1 MREVRLLEEE
11 IVTYQNELRSNI
23 QTTQMKE
30 YVDIGNDLLRDF
42 YRSWEDNFNTFEEES
57 LDKVHSLQQE
67 HEEQMEMLN

>member
-67 HEEQMEMLN
+67 HEE